1 MISYEIPNEI
11 RQGANVALTEA
22 FARGENPHRM
32 MTNGNGEPMV
42 FYMYPFLHSLI
53 GAGIV
58 KLTSLPATL
67 VLLGLNFLYIT
78 ATAVLI
84 SRITYCYTKEPYTVI
99 LDYIGCTALFG
110 IVSAGIIYMCMPLY
124 FVETLLLVGNS
135 ADNSVWWS
143 ITQFI
148 KIGKLF
154 FPWFFV
160 ILIWFWRDR
169 RKKEKWIL
177 CGSIS
182 LV

>member
-1 MISYEIPNEI
+1 
-11 RQGANVALTEA
+11 
-22 FARGENPHRM
+22 
-32 MTNGNGEPMV
+32 
-42 FYMYPFLHSLI
+42 MY
-53 GAGIV
+53 
-58 KLTSLPATL
+58 
-67 VLLGLNFLYIT
+67 
-78 ATAVLI
+78 
-84 SRITYCYTKEPYTVI
+84 
-99 LDYIGCTALFG
+99 YIGWTALFG